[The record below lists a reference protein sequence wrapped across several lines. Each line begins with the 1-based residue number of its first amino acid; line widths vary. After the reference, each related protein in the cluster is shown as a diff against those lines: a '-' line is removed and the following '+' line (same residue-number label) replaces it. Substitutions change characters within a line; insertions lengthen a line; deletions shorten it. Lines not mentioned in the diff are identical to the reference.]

1 MKKDNKRNNT
11 FEKILIVLVFIT
23 TCIACP
29 ACDSNAPNNVPAYH
43 SLFLI
48 RCCSQDIKGSVIL
61 K

>member
-48 RCCSQDIKGSVIL
+48 RCCSQDI
-61 K
+61 